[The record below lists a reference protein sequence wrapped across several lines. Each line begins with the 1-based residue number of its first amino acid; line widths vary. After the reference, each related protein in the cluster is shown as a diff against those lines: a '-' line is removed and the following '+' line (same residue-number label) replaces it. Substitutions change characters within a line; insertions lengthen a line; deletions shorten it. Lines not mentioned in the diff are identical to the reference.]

1 MLKSAREK
9 NFQIYGVPL
18 LSLVAFLTIVP
29 TLLNTFR
36 DQSPDFTMFIISA
49 RLLRQGLDPYRE
61 LLALHGGNTNP
72 PATLFAMVPLTF
84 LTDRLAFAAWTTV
97 GALALL
103 FSLYKTARALN
114 LRFEHLLL
122 IAAGLQG
129 VSASLRFGQV
139 TLLLLPFMTLAWLAD
154 REGRNTSAGG
164 WLGALIYVK
173 PFVGVYALYMLWR
186 REWQTLRPMIAVYA
200 VLSAIGLLAGF
211 RVTLSWIETFGA
223 IGEKTS
229 HVVNA
234 SWPALVARV
243 FTVDLSQPEPA
254 YTPFMVAPT
263 LASAL
268 SLGGVIA
275 IAIVSGWAIHRSR
288 NRDVHWAI
296 LAAAM
301 LLMSPLGW
309 MYYIPLLIPTFAAV
323 FHRCGT
329 SCAVFIA
336 ARCSGCRAVSWRE
349 ITSARLPQRPS
360 ALRTRGGCCF
370 CGRHCVS
377 KGREMTTSQ
386 LDKGF
391 SLSCRRAKE
400 MASSWSS

>member
-1 MLKSAREK
+1 MLKSARAR

-36 DQSPDFTMFIISA
+36 DQSPDFTMFITSA
-49 RLLRQGLDPYRE
+49 RLWRQGLDPYRE

-84 LTDRLAFAAWTTV
+84 LTDRLAFAAWTTL
-97 GALALL
+97 GALALV

-114 LRFEHLLL
+114 LRVEHLLL

-154 REGRNTSAGG
+154 REGRHKSAGC

-243 FTVDLSQPEPA
+243 LNVDLSQPEPA
-254 YTPFMVAPT
+254 YRPFMVAPT

-296 LAAAM
+296 LAASM

-323 FHRCGT
+323 IPSRRHISVICLAAAILWVPSSVLARNTFGPLATATIASPYTWGLLLLWATLCVDSSIELPRESSRRST
-329 SCAVFIA
+329 SSSILV
-336 ARCSGCRAVSWRE
+336 RAS
-349 ITSARLPQRPS
+349 P
-360 ALRTRGGCCF
+360 
-370 CGRHCVS
+370 
-377 KGREMTTSQ
+377 
-386 LDKGF
+386 
-391 SLSCRRAKE
+391 
-400 MASSWSS
+400 